1 VIESLFG
8 TCVTMWIAAAN
19 EGRFPSAMQTSV
31 KRNVKCVGNIDV
43 QGVRYEHGER
53 FIQFCFDRKLSAG
66 TATKKIKHLKRVFQL
81 AEDRGQLDRHPLRK
95 LKPPKVAK

>member
-1 VIESLFG
+1 
-8 TCVTMWIAAAN
+8 MWIAAAN